1 MKRFL
6 PFRKLQD
13 SLEQSIHT
21 ESENASVLSPSR
33 FWASATSW
41 GLIATA
47 GFGITWLALAK
58 TEEVVVAPGKLEPIG
73 VVKEIRL
80 PVGGVVSGILVKEGQ
95 RVKAGQPLLQL
106 DAEATQDRRVSLE
119 RRIVLKQGQLDL
131 KEQERQKY
139 LDLNDT
145 EQKSLQ
151 RNLELETE
159 VMRRLEAL
167 NKEGGVGELQYL
179 SQRNKVQ
186 EIAGKLDETRVDRLR
201 QASILDQ
208 SIQALR
214 SELNELRSSLTE
226 VRVNIRYQSVNSPV
240 AGVVFE
246 LKPTSP
252 GYSAQT
258 SEPVLKIVPFDRLEA
273 RVEVSSNDIGFVSAG
288 KEADISIDS
297 FPATDFGVLT
307 GTVRRISS
315 DAIPPDQMKPEY
327 RFPVDIKL
335 SSQQLKLK
343 GGKALPLQVG
353 MSLQANIKLRKV
365 SYLQLLFKTFKD
377 KTDSLRTV

>member
-6 PFRKLQD
+6 QFRKLQD
-13 SLEQSIHT
+13 SLEQSIQT

-41 GLIATA
+41 GLILTA
-47 GFGITWLALAK
+47 GLGITWLALAK

-73 VVKEIRL
+73 VVKDIRL
-80 PVGGVVSGILVKEGQ
+80 PIGGVVSEILVKEGQ

-106 DAEATQDRRVSLE
+106 DTEATVGRRGSLQRGIALKQTQLALKEDE
-119 RRIVLKQGQLDL
+119 RR
-131 KEQERQKY
+131 RY
-139 LDLNDT
+139 LTLNDT
-145 EQKSLQ
+145 EQKSLK

-159 VMRRLEAL
+159 VMRRLEVL
-167 NKEGGVGELQYL
+167 NREGGIGELQYL
-179 SQRNKVQ
+179 SQRNKVE
-186 EIAGKLDETRVDRLR
+186 EIVGKLDETRVDRLR

-208 SIQALR
+208 NIQALR
-214 SELNELRSSLTE
+214 GEVNDLKSSLTD
-226 VRVNIRYQSVNSPV
+226 VRVNIRYQSIAAPV
-240 AGVVFE
+240 AGIVFE

-252 GYSAQT
+252 GFSAQT
-258 SEPVLKIVPFDRLEA
+258 TEPVMKIVPFDRLEA
-273 RVEVSSNDIGFVSAG
+273 RVQVASRDIGFVSVG
-288 KEADISIDS
+288 KDADLSIDS

-307 GTVRRISS
+307 GIVRRIGS
-315 DAIPPDQMKPEY
+315 DAIPPDQMKPDY

-343 GGKALPLQVG
+343 GGQALPLQVG

-377 KTDSLRTV
+377 KTDSLRKV

>member
-6 PFRKLQD
+6 PLRKLQD

-41 GLIATA
+41 GLILTT

-73 VVKEIRL
+73 AVKEIRL

-95 RVKAGQPLLQL
+95 RVVAGQPLLQL
-106 DAEATQDRRVSLE
+106 DTEATEDRRISLE
-119 RRIVLKQGQLDL
+119 RRVALKQGQLDL

-214 SELNELRSSLTE
+214 SELNELKSSLTE

-246 LKPTSP
+246 LKPTNP
-252 GYSAQT
+252 GFSAQT
-258 SEPVLKIVPFDRLEA
+258 SEPVLKIVPFDKLEA
-273 RVEVSSNDIGFVSAG
+273 RVEVASNDIGFVSVG

-307 GTVRRISS
+307 GSVRRIGS

-327 RFPVDIKL
+327 RFPVDIRL

-343 GGKALPLQVG
+343 GGKSLPLQVG

>member
-1 MKRFL
+1 MKPFL
-6 PFRKLQD
+6 PLRKLQD

-33 FWASATSW
+33 FWATATSW
-41 GLIATA
+41 GLILTA

-73 VVKEIRL
+73 AVKEIRL

-95 RVKAGQPLLQL
+95 RVVAGQPLLQL
-106 DAEATQDRRVSLE
+106 DTEATEDRRISLE
-119 RRIVLKQGQLDL
+119 RRIALKQGQLDL

-214 SELNELRSSLTE
+214 SELNELKSSLTE

-246 LKPTSP
+246 LKPTNP
-252 GYSAQT
+252 GFSAQT
-258 SEPVLKIVPFDRLEA
+258 SEPVLKIVPFDKLEA
-273 RVEVSSNDIGFVSAG
+273 RVEVASNDIGFVSVG

-307 GTVRRISS
+307 GSVRRIGS
-315 DAIPPDQMKPEY
+315 DAIPPDQMKPDY

>member
-1 MKRFL
+1 MNRFL

-41 GLIATA
+41 GLILTT
-47 GFGITWLALAK
+47 GFGVTWLALAK

-95 RVKAGQPLLQL
+95 RVTAGQPLLQL
-106 DAEATQDRRVSLE
+106 DTEATQDRRVSLE
-119 RRIVLKQGQLDL
+119 RRIALKQGQLDL
-131 KEQERQKY
+131 KEEERQKY

-151 RNLELETE
+151 RNLDLETE
-159 VMRRLEAL
+159 VMRRLEVL

-186 EIAGKLDETRVDRLR
+186 EVSGKLDETRVDRLR

-208 SIQALR
+208 SIQSLR
-214 SELNELRSSLTE
+214 SELNELNSSLTE
-226 VRVNIRYQSVNSPV
+226 VRVNIRYQSVNAPV

-246 LKPTSP
+246 LKPTNP
-252 GYSAQT
+252 GFSAQT

-273 RVEVSSNDIGFVSAG
+273 RVEVASNDIGFVSMG

-307 GTVRRISS
+307 GTVRRIGS

-343 GGKALPLQVG
+343 SGKALPLQVG